1 MLCELL
7 VEEFG
12 IDAGDVVPEATFSA
26 LELDSLSMA
35 ELAVIIADQTGK
47 DFSRLGELGK
57 DTTLAQAVAAF
68 EAAPQ
73 AEPFVRTTPPSA
85 TAPSATAPS
94 ATGPSCDAPA
104 VESASPPVPAPA
116 QPPASAASPAS

>member
-73 AEPFVRTTPPSA
+73 AEPFVRTAPPSA
-85 TAPSATAPS
+85 VAPSE
-94 ATGPSCDAPA
+94 APA
-104 VESASPPVPAPA
+104 AESASAPVPAPA
-116 QPPASAASPAS
+116 QPPAPVASPAS

>member
-73 AEPFVRTTPPSA
+73 AEPFVRTAPPSA
-85 TAPSATAPS
+85 TAPAATEPTS
-94 ATGPSCDAPA
+94 EAPA
-104 VESASPPVPAPA
+104 AAESASPPVPAPA
-116 QPPASAASPAS
+116 QPPAPVASPAS